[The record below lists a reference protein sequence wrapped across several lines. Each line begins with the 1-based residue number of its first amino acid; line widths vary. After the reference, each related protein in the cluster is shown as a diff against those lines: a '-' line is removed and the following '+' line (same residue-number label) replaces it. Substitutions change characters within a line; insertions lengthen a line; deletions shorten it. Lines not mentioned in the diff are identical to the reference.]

1 MSRVYIVEP
10 YFFKYSKDNMK
21 KLTVSIFII
30 VTLCLGF
37 FFVKEKWFPSEK
49 EVVVRSKTVTPV
61 LPGDS
66 TPQITEEVLSPE
78 ETNMTSFVPL
88 HPGETLL
95 NTYSIDFD
103 LNNYDDQII
112 AVKRIDSS
120 FVRIIIGLYN
130 PLSGTYERSLEFD
143 CGVEQSRTLSFSIMD
158 LIGDHSNVLVITG
171 YNDKNESIMQ
181 VYQPQTSRNQKIT
194 LRNIIDLAVEGT
206 VFVQQIGRTE
216 SYSMGQTTGVSFPIW
231 VYTSDTNA
239 SNSLDQIQ
247 IMYNWNP
254 DEQQYTKST
263 ETRITGKAIAAQE
276 LAKIQDGTEKTFAS
290 FLDKLW
296 IKTAS
301 TGEQRYIFFDYE
313 KREIIFLQNDTQEVY
328 SWEKST
334 LRRNGILIYMTN
346 KAMSNLERR
355 FDIALVSTD
364 EIRIKVADDVK
375 MFVDAE
381 TLWDG
386 NYKKVTNQT
395 TAVSEKSDI
404 TNYTEILQTSNSQ
417 VWKTDNGFSLTFTGN
432 TFKAIPESG
441 TEIENGVFDSFVA
454 NNTQLIQ
461 FRTKSGKGSFEGVFK
476 IAETDT
482 GYLFSQV
489 QVTATQ
495 VTPGSFQFSVN
506 KITLE

>member
-1 MSRVYIVEP
+1 MSRVYIVEAS
-10 YFFKYSKDNMK
+10 FFKYSVANMK
-21 KLTVSIFII
+21 KLTISIFII
-30 VTLCLGF
+30 IALCLGL
-37 FFVKEKWFPSEK
+37 FFVKENWFPAQE

-78 ETNMTSFVPL
+78 ETTMTSFVPL
-88 HPGETLL
+88 QPGETLL

-103 LNNYDDQII
+103 FNNYDDQII
-112 AVKRIDSS
+112 AVRRTDSS

-130 PLSGTYERSLEFD
+130 PAYGAYERSIEFD
-143 CGVEQSRTLSFSIMD
+143 CGVEQPRTLSFSIMD
-158 LIGDHSNVLVITG
+158 LIGDHSNALVITG

-181 VYQPQTSRNQKIT
+181 VYQPQVSRTRKLT
-194 LRNIIDLAVEGT
+194 LNTILDLAVEGT
-206 VFVQQIGRTE
+206 VFVQQIGRTD
-216 SYSMGQTTGVSFPIW
+216 SYSMGQTTGLSYPIW
-231 VYTSDTNA
+231 VYTSDTMAANA
-239 SNSLDQIQ
+239 LDQIQ
-247 IMYNWNP
+247 IMYNWDP
-254 DEQQYTKST
+254 SLQQYTKTT

-296 IKTAS
+296 IKTSS

-313 KREIIFLQNDTQEVY
+313 KREIIFLQDDTQEVY

-355 FDIALVSTD
+355 FDIALFSTD

-386 NYKKVTNQT
+386 NYKKITNQNSTT
-395 TAVSEKSDI
+395 TANSEGP
-404 TNYTEILQTSNSQ
+404 NYIEILQTSNSQ
-417 VWKTDNGFSLTFTGN
+417 VWKSDNGFTFAFTGN
-432 TFKAIPESG
+432 TFKATPESG
-441 TEIENGVFDSFVA
+441 TGIETGVFDSFMA

-461 FRTKSGKGSFEGVFK
+461 FRTKSGKGSFNGVFK
-476 IAETDT
+476 ISETDT
-482 GYLFSQV
+482 GYLFNQV

-495 VTPGSFQFSVN
+495 VISGTFQFNVT